1 MIWAVVI
8 GVIVLLLAIAL
19 QQWVSVVYEGESHF
33 LYFVGGFFVLFFVAT
48 GLCFWLLPD
57 IQGGANVGQLVQT
70 WVDGTI
76 TAKAEGPDNLP
87 LLK

>member
-1 MIWAVVI
+1 
-8 GVIVLLLAIAL
+8 
-19 QQWVSVVYEGESHF
+19 
-33 LYFVGGFFVLFFVAT
+33 VGGFFVLFFIAT